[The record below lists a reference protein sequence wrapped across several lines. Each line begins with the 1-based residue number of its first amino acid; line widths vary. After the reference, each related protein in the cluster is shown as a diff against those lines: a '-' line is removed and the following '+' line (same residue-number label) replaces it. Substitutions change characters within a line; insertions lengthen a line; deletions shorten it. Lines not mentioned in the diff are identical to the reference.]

1 MEIIKKIQIRRG
13 AQLNIKGGAE
23 KIFGRTPSS
32 STFALK
38 PDDFFGTIPKLLKK
52 EGEKIKTGEPLFYS
66 KKDPRIQF
74 VSPCYWTHS
83 NHTKRSKTKN

>member
-52 EGEKIKTGEPLFYS
+52 EGEKIKTGGTPFL
-66 KKDPRIQF
+66 Q
-74 VSPCYWTHS
+74 
-83 NHTKRSKTKN
+83 